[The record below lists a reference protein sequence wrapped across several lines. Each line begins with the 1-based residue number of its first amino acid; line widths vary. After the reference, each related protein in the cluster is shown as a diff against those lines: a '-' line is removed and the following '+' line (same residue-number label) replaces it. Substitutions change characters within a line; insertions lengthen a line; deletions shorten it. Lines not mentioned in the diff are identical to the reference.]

1 MTPEGEYAAA
11 YQGAAG
17 AFSEDAARTFV
28 GDEAALLPCWKFED
42 VFLAVESG
50 RASHGVLPIEN
61 TLAGSVQASY
71 DLLAE
76 RSLTIVGETVHRIS
90 HALLA
95 PRRSQIATLRQVLSH
110 PVALAQCEEFFRR
123 HTHLEPVPVY
133 DTAGAVERVV
143 REGRPEQ
150 GAIASRRAA
159 EVYGADILAEAI
171 EDHPENYTRFLLI
184 TTPARAAAT
193 AAAKSAEEGHKT
205 SLVFRVANRAG
216 ALFECLGH
224 FASRGVDL
232 AKIESRPLRGRPFE
246 YVFYLDLLG
255 HVSDPSVEEAL
266 AALLRSTAML
276 RILGSY
282 PRGNLS
288 QLSKISL
295 TAVGP
300 NPYLPE
306 TV

>member
-1 MTPEGEYAAA
+1 MSDPGEYAAA
-11 YQGAAG
+11 YQGAPG
-17 AFSEDAARTFV
+17 AFSEDAARAFV
-28 GDEAALLPCWKFED
+28 GDPAALLPCWKFED

-50 RASHGVLPIEN
+50 RAAHGVLPIEN

-76 RSLTIVGETVHRIS
+76 RSLTIVGETVRRIS

-95 PRRSQIATLRQVLSH
+95 PRGSQIATLRQVLSH
-110 PVALAQCEEFFRR
+110 PVALAQCEGFFRR
-123 HTHLEPVPVY
+123 NTHLEPVPVY

-143 REGRPEQ
+143 REGRPDQ

-159 EVYGADILAEAI
+159 DVYGADVLAEAL

-184 TTPARAAAT
+184 TTPARAAEAT
-193 AAAKSAEEGHKT
+193 AATNAAAAGHKT
-205 SLVFRVANRAG
+205 SLVFSMANRPG
-216 ALFECLGH
+216 ALVECLGH

-246 YVFYLDLLG
+246 YVFYLDLIG
-255 HVSDPSVEEAL
+255 DAAEARVAEAL

-282 PRGNLS
+282 PRDAG
-288 QLSKISL
+288 
-295 TAVGP
+295 TAIP
-300 NPYLPE
+300 RS
-306 TV
+306 

>member
-1 MTPEGEYAAA
+1 MSDPGEYAAA
-11 YQGAAG
+11 YQGAPG
-17 AFSEDAARTFV
+17 AFSEDAARAFV
-28 GDEAALLPCWKFED
+28 GDPASLLPCWKFED

-50 RASHGVLPIEN
+50 RAAHGVLPIEN

-76 RSLTIVGETVHRIS
+76 RSLTIVGETVRRIS
-90 HALLA
+90 HSLLA
-95 PRRSQIATLRQVLSH
+95 PRGSHIATLRHVLSH
-110 PVALAQCEEFFRR
+110 PVALAQCEGFFRR

-143 REGRPEQ
+143 REGRSDQ

-159 EVYGADILAEAI
+159 DLYGADVLAEAI

-184 TTPARAAAT
+184 TTPARAAE
-193 AAAKSAEEGHKT
+193 AAATPTDAAAGHKT
-205 SLVFRVANRAG
+205 SLVFSMPNRPG
-216 ALFECLGH
+216 ALVECLGH

-255 HVSDPSVEEAL
+255 DPAEAHVADAL

-282 PRGNLS
+282 PRDAG
-288 QLSKISL
+288 
-295 TAVGP
+295 TA
-300 NPYLPE
+300 
-306 TV
+306 TSRS

>member
-1 MTPEGEYAAA
+1 MSDPGEYAAA
-11 YQGAAG
+11 YQGAPG
-17 AFSEDAARTFV
+17 AFSEDAARAFV
-28 GDEAALLPCWKFED
+28 GDQAALLPCWKFED
-42 VFLAVESG
+42 VFVAVESG
-50 RASHGVLPIEN
+50 RAAYGVLPIEN

-95 PRRSQIATLRQVLSH
+95 PPGSQIATLRQVLSH
-110 PVALAQCEEFFRR
+110 PVALAQCEDFFRR

-159 EVYGADILAEAI
+159 DVYGADVLAEAI

-184 TTPARAAAT
+184 TTPPRAAEAT
-193 AAAKSAEEGHKT
+193 ARPEAAAAGHKT
-205 SLVFRVANRAG
+205 SLVFRVANRPG

-255 HVSDPSVEEAL
+255 DASESRVAEAL

-282 PRGNLS
+282 PRDAG
-288 QLSKISL
+288 
-295 TAVGP
+295 TATSTT
-300 NPYLPE
+300 L
-306 TV
+306 

>member
-1 MTPEGEYAAA
+1 MSDSGEYAAA
-11 YQGAAG
+11 YQGAPG
-17 AFSEDAARTFV
+17 AFSEDAARAFV
-28 GDEAALLPCWKFED
+28 GDQAALLPCWKFED
-42 VFLAVESG
+42 VFLAVESR
-50 RASHGVLPIEN
+50 RAAHGVLPIEN

-76 RSLTIVGETVHRIS
+76 RSLTIVGETVRRIS

-95 PRRSQIATLRQVLSH
+95 PRGSQVATLRQVLSH
-110 PVALAQCEEFFRR
+110 PVALAQCEGFFRR

-150 GAIASRRAA
+150 GAIAGRRAA
-159 EVYGADILAEAI
+159 DVYGADVLAEAI

-184 TTPARAAAT
+184 TTLARAAE
-193 AAAKSAEEGHKT
+193 AAAPPKAAAAGHKT
-205 SLVFRVANRAG
+205 SLVFGVANRPG

-232 AKIESRPLRGRPFE
+232 AKIESRPIRGRPFE

-255 HVSDPSVEEAL
+255 DAAEARVAEAL
-266 AALLRSTAML
+266 AGLLRSTAML

-282 PRGNLS
+282 PRDAG
-288 QLSKISL
+288 
-295 TAVGP
+295 TATASVRAGA
-300 NPYLPE
+300 
-306 TV
+306 